1 MNDFINE
8 IQVNLIEKK
17 QKNDNDNLKK
27 NALENYKEILKV
39 LEPNHDNDNIE
50 DNQFNLNPLLIEK
63 SFQAKKTKSKKKK
76 KNEEIK
82 KY

>member
-17 QKNDNDNLKK
+17 QKNDNDNFKK
-27 NALENYKEILKV
+27 NALENDKEILKV
-39 LEPNHDNDNIE
+39 LEPNHDNDNRE